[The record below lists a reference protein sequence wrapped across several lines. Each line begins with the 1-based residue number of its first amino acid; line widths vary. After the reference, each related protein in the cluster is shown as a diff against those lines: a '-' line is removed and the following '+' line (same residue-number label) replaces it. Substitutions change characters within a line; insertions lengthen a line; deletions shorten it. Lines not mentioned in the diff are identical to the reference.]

1 MANKNARAHPW
12 LMDRRYFSLII
23 VLTFVILSTVTFFLC
38 YRHHTINLAQTLK
51 EDRSTVNLLS
61 RVLDGHFRKIISV
74 MESYTSRPLMLQ
86 AVREKNAEKAM
97 MHLNTLKKRDPGI
110 DILIITDRQGTL
122 WANYPKR
129 PEVLGKNFSYR
140 DYYKGV
146 SKEWKTYI
154 SDVFLRIVA
163 EKDLAVT
170 ICVPFFDEKGDA
182 MGILVNTQRTV
193 GLSDLLKGVPLDPGT
208 VIRYTTASVM
218 LKQRSNLIHSIPALK
233 RRCPQMK
240 KPSLLMIPIPA

>member
-97 MHLNTLKKRDPGI
+97 MHLISLTKSDPGI

-129 PEVLGKNFSYR
+129 PEGLLQGCQQRVENLYIGCISENR
-140 DYYKGV
+140 CRKG
-146 SKEWKTYI
+146 SRCYNLRP
-154 SDVFLRIVA
+154 VF
-163 EKDLAVT
+163 
-170 ICVPFFDEKGDA
+170 
-182 MGILVNTQRTV
+182 
-193 GLSDLLKGVPLDPGT
+193 
-208 VIRYTTASVM
+208 
-218 LKQRSNLIHSIPALK
+218 
-233 RRCPQMK
+233 
-240 KPSLLMIPIPA
+240 